1 MNVREALFPRCSR
14 ARPGPDLR
22 DNRGVSA
29 EKEQILVRL
38 LGPFSVTSGGREA
51 GPWPRPTARRLCQ
64 LVLVSPGR
72 RISRDL
78 ACEELFPGQ
87 DPRAAARSV
96 SKALSM
102 ARAALAALG
111 PAADALLAADLT
123 HIWASPDAEVDA
135 EETERALRAAL
146 ALEPGQHRDDRL
158 AAALAGGGELLAD
171 EPYADWALRP
181 RERLESLRQEAR
193 LALARDRSRGAGQA
207 RPEAV
212 LAAWQACFEHDPA
225 AEEAAGALVRAYF
238 AAGHRDLA
246 VRAYERCRA
255 ALGELGVG
263 VSPWLEEVYATA
275 AFEAVP
281 SRSPAAG
288 PPAAPR
294 EELRT
299 VSVLSAE
306 VVPSGGLDPEGLRDA
321 VGHGVAAV
329 IAAAEAFGGTVTA
342 VSGHGVQA
350 VFGAPEAHEDDPERA
365 ARAAFR
371 ALAEAQAP
379 AALRIGVETG
389 PAVLGPIG
397 GGGRVEYGAVGAVVS
412 LAAAL
417 QALARP
423 GSVLVGPVTRTAVA
437 PLFTWGEPVTVG
449 GPGPA
454 PPTATYLGAPR
465 PGAAGPRPR
474 ARRGPLVGRQAE
486 LAALG
491 TALRE
496 AVRGRGSVVLVT
508 GDPGLG
514 KTRLVQ
520 ECRRRAPAG
529 TVWLEGRCA
538 SYASSTPYSL
548 YQQLLANW
556 AKVTTDQSERVIR
569 PALERVLAPVGGRD
583 VLPPLERMMGLAA
596 GAALG
601 RMSAGE
607 LQRATFAAWR
617 TVVTR
622 LVAAAPVVLVLEDLH
637 WADPTSL
644 RLSLDLAGLTAGRRL
659 LVLATS
665 RTPLEGPVLRV
676 DLKPL
681 PEAAEEE
688 LARSLI
694 GALSTGALSTGALS
708 TGAPSTG
715 AGGAGGAGASREV
728 LDAVLVSADGNPLFL
743 EERLASLLETRALV
757 RAQDGWRLDQAA
769 GPQVPQALERL
780 VRARVDRLSP
790 AARDAV
796 RPASVLGT
804 EFPLSLLDAVCAPC
818 LGAALDE
825 LCERDLLRQVAG
837 EPEPVYRFRH
847 ALIQEA
853 VYNGL
858 LGAERRLLHGRAAWA
873 LEAAAA
879 GRTEDVAA
887 VLGRHFAAAG
897 ETARALRYYE
907 QAGDHATDAFANDE
921 AIASYRA
928 ALAIVREL
936 AVASQPEAGSTAA
949 DLLAKLANVLWR
961 TGRRGETREAFT
973 EALSCVEAPGPG
985 AGDGTLRRAHLLI
998 RLGRLEEADGRH
1010 EAAWAAWDAA
1020 EPLLGENP
1028 GERDAATAREWLEL
1042 MVDGRACQYVT
1053 QHQPERALATLAAVR
1068 PVLEEVGPPATKYSF
1083 YLHLVMARVVQNG
1096 NRVDQADLADMRRG
1110 LAEAMQ
1116 SEEKDAAYAT
1126 FFVGQLLWLH
1136 GDLAEAGEYLERARA
1151 MAERIGES
1159 SLIGKS
1165 LLALALNA
1173 LRRRDAEEVR
1183 ALLPRLLAVADAMAG
1198 ADCLA
1203 GAKSCQAWLAW
1214 QEGRRDDV
1222 IKLSAELAPLMAS
1235 AEYPWSYH
1243 GLVYPWPLVAA
1254 HLDAGDVA
1262 AAIAAVRALPRY
1274 APPLPAALE
1283 EAIAAAIGAWDP
1295 AQPAPAQPALARDH
1309 LTAALTHART
1319 AGYL

>member
-1 MNVREALFPRCSR
+1 
-14 ARPGPDLR
+14 
-22 DNRGVSA
+22 VSA
-29 EKEQILVRL
+29 EKEQVRVRL
-38 LGPFSVTSGGREA
+38 VGPFSVISGGREA

-78 ACEELFPGQ
+78 VCEELFPGT

-111 PAADALLAADLT
+111 PGADGLLTADLT

-135 EETERALRAAL
+135 EETGRALRAAL
-146 ALEPGQHRDDRL
+146 ALEPGQDRDARL
-158 AAALAGGGELLAD
+158 TAALAGDGELLAD

-193 LALARDRSRGAGQA
+193 LALARDRSRGAGQG

-212 LAAWQACFEHDPA
+212 LAAWEACFEHDPA

-263 VSPWLEEVYATA
+263 ISPWLEEVYATA

-281 SRSPAAG
+281 SRTASSRTGAADPSAG
-288 PPAAPR
+288 SR

-299 VSVLSAE
+299 VSVLAAE
-306 VVPSGGLDPEGLRDA
+306 VVPPGELDPERLRDA
-321 VGHGVAAV
+321 VGRGVAAV

-365 ARAAFR
+365 VRAAFR
-371 ALAEAQAP
+371 ALTEMAMSEARSEAALSGAALSGAALSGAALP
-379 AALRIGVETG
+379 GAGMAALRIGVETG

-397 GGGRVEYGAVGAVVS
+397 GGGRVEYGAVGEVVS

-423 GSVLVGPVTRTAVA
+423 GTALIGAVTRTAVA
-437 PLFTWGEPVTVG
+437 PLFTWGEPVTAAR
-449 GPGPA
+449 PGPA
-454 PPTATYLGAPR
+454 PLTATYLGGPR

-491 TALRE
+491 GALRE

-508 GDPGLG
+508 GEPGLG
-514 KTRLVQ
+514 KTRLVH

-556 AKVTTDQSERVIR
+556 AKVTPDQPERVIR
-569 PALERVLAPVGGRD
+569 PALERVLAAAGGRD
-583 VLPPLERMMGLAA
+583 VLPLLERMMGLSA

-601 RMSAGE
+601 RMSPGE

-617 TVVTR
+617 TVVSR
-622 LVAAAPVVLVLEDLH
+622 LIATAPVVLVLEDLH
-637 WADPTSL
+637 WADSTSL
-644 RLSLDLAGLTAGRRL
+644 RLTLDLAGLAAGRRL
-659 LVLATS
+659 LVLTSS
-665 RTPLEGPVLRV
+665 RTPLEGPSLRV

-694 GALSTGALSTGALS
+694 GG
-708 TGAPSTG
+708 
-715 AGGAGGAGASREV
+715 GASREV
-728 LDAVLVSADGNPLFL
+728 LDAVRASADGNPLFL

-757 RAQDGWRLDQAA
+757 REEGGWRLRQAA
-769 GPQVPQALERL
+769 GAQVPQALERL

-790 AARDAV
+790 AARDAI

-818 LGAALDE
+818 LGAALAE
-825 LCERDLLRQVAG
+825 LCERDLLRQVTAK
-837 EPEPVYRFRH
+837 PEPIYRFRH
-847 ALIQEA
+847 ALIQDA

-873 LEAAAA
+873 LEAAA
-879 GRTEDVAA
+879 GERTEEVAA

-921 AIASYRA
+921 ALASFRA
-928 ALAIVREL
+928 ALAL
-936 AVASQPEAGSTAA
+936 ARGPAMDGPPVVASTEAGNIAA

-961 TGRRGETREAFT
+961 TGRRAAGRDAFT
-973 EALSCVEAPGPG
+973 EALQLAS
-985 AGDGTLRRAHLLI
+985 DDDTIDSRRRRAHLLI
-998 RLGRLEEADGRH
+998 RLGRLEEADGH
-1010 EAAWAAWDAA
+1010 HVAAWAAFDGA
-1020 EPLLGENP
+1020 EPLLGGYPE
-1028 GERDAATAREWLEL
+1028 ELDTATSQEWLEL
-1042 MVDGRACQYVT
+1042 MVDGRVCQYIN
-1053 QHQPERALATLAAVR
+1053 QYQPELALATLAAVR
-1068 PVLEEVGPPATKYSF
+1068 PVLEDAGTPATTYSF
-1083 YLHLVMARVVQNG
+1083 YLHLVMARVMR
-1096 NRVDQADLADMRRG
+1096 NRYQADRADLADLHRG
-1110 LAEAMQ
+1110 LAAATQ
-1116 SEEKDAAYAT
+1116 SEEKDAGYALY
-1126 FFVGQLLWLH
+1126 FVGQFLWLL
-1136 GDLAEAGEYLERARA
+1136 GDLADAEEYLERALA

-1159 SLIGKS
+1159 SLHGKS
-1165 LLALALNA
+1165 LLGLALTA
-1173 LRRRDAEEVR
+1173 LRRHDADRVR
-1183 ALLPRLLAVADAMAG
+1183 ALLPRILAG
-1198 ADCLA
+1198 ADGMAPADYFA
-1203 GAKSCQAWLAW
+1203 GIMSCQAWLAW
-1214 QEGRRDDV
+1214 QDGRRDDV
-1222 IKLSAELAPLMAS
+1222 IKLSGEIPGAMTEVQ
-1235 AEYPWSYH
+1235 YPWTYH
-1243 GLVYPWPLVAA
+1243 GLVHQWPLVAA

-1262 AAIAAVRALPRY
+1262 AAVAAARDLPRY
-1274 APPLPAALE
+1274 APPLPADLADV
-1283 EAIAAAIGAWDP
+1283 IAAALAAWDAGDHTP
-1295 AQPAPAQPALARDH
+1295 ARDH
-1309 LTAALTHART
+1309 LTAALTQART
-1319 AGYL
+1319 RRYL